1 MPHVTKNQ
9 ESKDDLL
16 TQFRIPSH
24 PKLEQL
30 KLHRNRVLSKLD
42 FHRKVFESKQ
52 KNLKKYQMSM
62 SMFGKESLD
71 STKALE
77 IFDSDLKSEEETIL
91 PILDIKEND
100 LISMGFGSRE
110 ISLENLGD

>member
-1 MPHVTKNQ
+1 
-9 ESKDDLL
+9 
-16 TQFRIPSH
+16 
-24 PKLEQL
+24 
-30 KLHRNRVLSKLD
+30 
-42 FHRKVFESKQ
+42 
-52 KNLKKYQMSM
+52 M